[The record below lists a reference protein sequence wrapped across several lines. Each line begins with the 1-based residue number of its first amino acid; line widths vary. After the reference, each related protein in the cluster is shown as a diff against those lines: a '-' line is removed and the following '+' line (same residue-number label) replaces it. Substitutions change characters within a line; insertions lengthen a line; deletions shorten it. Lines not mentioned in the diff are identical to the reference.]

1 MVYGVTV
8 GEPVVGA
15 SRDNHSV
22 AILLVAIMVGSLFVG
37 AASPYSELKELPT
50 RSNSSTVSYDLY
62 FASAPGGHPTD
73 GRITTERPD
82 SGGQDEESAS
92 GTNVE
97 FSTDQLLTDM
107 VFSGSPDGSQYDVE
121 ILLFLKATGQEGS
134 TVDWTIS
141 LVAGTSIIATE
152 EMQSD
157 ACTPSGG
164 GLIGGGETCGFNERL
179 FRPSWTGN
187 GDFTVDEGERLK
199 VVVSADMDCS
209 SGGGDTPDTPN
220 GSDGGTSGRQW
231 PGGGGNAE
239 CDAWVAWN
247 EIDDEPNRFSQ
258 IEIDVRPLEGSQV
271 KVQRPGAVWTDPEVD
286 TWFPNDDEEMRVM
299 QFNLELLNGFGREDI
314 DEVSLVMTKPDTTIA
329 FTHTFS
335 ENEIDEDGNAQRAQY
350 NWSYPGGLESGD
362 YEIEVEVRNIQGK
375 VFAIDHPTVRM
386 NEYGI
391 SLTHGSDRVVEYI
404 APSSTTPVN
413 LDLRHVGAS
422 GSGYNL
428 TCEMAVLTNF
438 GSNWIIEFNQADR
451 IYPLSGGGNT
461 AHPTL
466 LLTAPD
472 DLSGSPD
479 TIEIRA
485 VAYDSQSVMVH
496 QTTLQL
502 DLEKLDTYAPP
513 MVSLWPEEHDNQYAN
528 STGALNID
536 ETVPRYVEDGVYTTF
551 YLEIF
556 NTGFDTDQFRIDVKQ
571 DSNANLRFWDNDTGQ
586 RIEENEGD
594 GTFHTTSL
602 DRHTTQTIRLQVKP
616 STSRDDPDTGM
627 IELETISMG
636 NSTQK
641 ATIAF
646 TIQRTF
652 GIQAEVVYDCDATPF
667 GHVEADICLNSA
679 DKISFDIDITN
690 TMAEGN
696 TVTDWLIVNPKD
708 LDRNTNEDLY
718 PDANENYSLWMYEI
732 TDTNEDPS
740 PRVQLAPGDSQLI
753 NLDIT
758 LTAQVPEG
766 NHTIYLRIRED
777 ISDLSLARYFDLP
790 LTILIGKDKP
800 QLSIHQITQIHALQP
815 GGISEIQM
823 KVKNGGN
830 TDVMVLLDVD
840 VTGDWDADVV
850 SQNGAQVVTVRAF
863 SEVSFTVTITAGQS
877 ALNGDQKE
885 VVVTAKPL
893 SEEES
898 FGEQYTAEKTLT
910 IQVSMNSI
918 TEIIV
923 NELTNPRPA
932 TIAIGLGMIILL
944 VAAVSGRRNRIEY
957 VDVWVDDDEE
967 EDEDEGL
974 EIPDLVSSE
983 DDDSYDDD
991 DIELVD
997 LD

>member
-1 MVYGVTV
+1 MLYGVTV
-8 GEPVVGA
+8 GECMLGQ
-15 SRDNHSV
+15 SRGNHTV
-22 AILLVAIMVGSLFVG
+22 AIFLVAIMLASLFVG
-37 AASPYSELKELPT
+37 AASPHSELNELPT
-50 RSNSSTVSYDLY
+50 KSHSNGVEYTLY
-62 FASAPGGHPTD
+62 LASAPGGHPTD

-82 SGGQDEESAS
+82 GSQEEESAS

-107 VFSGSPDGSQYDVE
+107 VFSGDSDNGQWKVD
-121 ILLFLKATGQEGS
+121 IKLWLKATGQDGS
-134 TVDWTIS
+134 TVDWTVS

-152 EMQSD
+152 EKQYQ
-157 ACTPSGG
+157 ACTPSAGGLTGG
-164 GLIGGGETCGFNERL
+164 GTTCEFGEKL
-179 FRPSWTGN
+179 FEPSWTGN
-187 GDFTVDEGERLK
+187 SDFTVDQGERLK
-199 VVVSADMDCS
+199 VVVSADMDCT

-220 GSDGGTSGRQW
+220 GTDDGTSGRQW
-231 PGGGGNAE
+231 PGGGGNTE
-239 CDAWVAWN
+239 CDAWVAWD
-247 EIDDEPNRFSQ
+247 EIDNGAGFSE
-258 IEIDVRPLEGSQV
+258 IEIDVQPLAGSQV
-271 KVQRPGAVWTDPEVD
+271 KVQRPGAVWTDPEVE
-286 TWFPNDDEEMRVM
+286 TWYPNDDADMRIM

-314 DEVSLVMTKPDTTIA
+314 DTVTLTVIDKDGQIA
-329 FTHTFS
+329 KSHTFD
-335 ENEIDEDGNAQRAQY
+335 ENEIDEDGNSQRAQY
-350 NWSYPGGLESGD
+350 NWTYPGGIESGE
-362 YEIEVEVRNIQGK
+362 YEVDVEVRNTQGET
-375 VFAIDHPTVRM
+375 FLLDHDGVTM
-386 NEYGI
+386 SDFGI

-438 GSNWIIEFNQADR
+438 GSNWIIEFDQADR

-479 TIEIRA
+479 VIEIRA
-485 VAYDSQSVMVH
+485 VAYDSQTVMVH

-536 ETVPRYVEDGVYTTF
+536 DSIPRYVEDGVYTTF

-594 GTFHTTSL
+594 GTFHTSSL

-616 STSRDDPDTGM
+616 STSRDDADTGM
-627 IELETISMG
+627 IELETISIG

-652 GIQAEVVYDCDATPF
+652 GIQAEVVYDCDSTPF

-690 TMAEGN
+690 TMAEGS
-696 TVTDWLIVNPKD
+696 TATDWLIVNPKD
-708 LDRNTNEDLY
+708 LDRNIDEDLY
-718 PDANENYSLWMYEI
+718 SDANANYSQWVYEI

-777 ISDLSLARYFDLP
+777 ISDSSLARYFDLP

-800 QLSIHQITQIHALQP
+800 QLSIRQQSATPTMVPGEIT
-815 GGISEIQM
+815 EIQM
-823 KVKNGGN
+823 KVKNDGN

-840 VTGDWDADVV
+840 VSGDWDADVI
-850 SQNGAQVVTVRAF
+850 SQNGAQVVTVNAF
-863 SEVSFTVTITAGQS
+863 SEVSFTVTITAGDS
-877 ALNGDQKE
+877 ALNGDNKQIF
-885 VVVTAKPL
+885 VTAKPL

-898 FGEQYTAEKTLT
+898 FPEQYTAEQTLN
-910 IQVSMNSI
+910 IRIKMDDKFEV
-918 TEIIV
+918 IV
-923 NELTNPRPA
+923 KELTDPRPA
-932 TIAIGLGMIILL
+932 TIAIGLGMVILL
-944 VAAVSGRRNRIEY
+944 VAAISGRRNRVEY
-957 VDVWVDDDEE
+957 VDVWVDEDDEE
-967 EDEDEGL
+967 SGEG
-974 EIPDLVSSE
+974 EFEMPDLVTA
-983 DDDSYDDD
+983 DDDDAYDED

>member
-1 MVYGVTV
+1 M
-8 GEPVVGA
+8 
-15 SRDNHSV
+15 
-22 AILLVAIMVGSLFVG
+22 AILLVAIMVSSLFIG
-37 AASPYSELKELPT
+37 AASPHSELQELPT
-50 RSNSSTVSYDLY
+50 RSNSSSVEYDLY

-97 FSTDQLLTDM
+97 FSTDQLLSDM
-107 VFSGSPDGSQYDVE
+107 VFSGDANGDQWEVE
-121 ILLFLKATGQEGS
+121 IILFLKATGQEGS
-134 TVDWTIS
+134 TVDWTVS
-141 LVAGTSIIATE
+141 LVAGNSIIATE
-152 EMQSD
+152 EKGYD
-157 ACTPSGG
+157 ACTPSGSSWT
-164 GLIGGGETCGFNERL
+164 GGGTTCDFGEKL
-179 FRPSWTGN
+179 FRPTWSGN
-187 GDFTVDEGERLK
+187 GDFTVDEGDRLK

-209 SGGGDTPDTPN
+209 SGGGDSPDIPN
-220 GSDGGTSGRQW
+220 GTDDDTSGRQI
-231 PGGGGNAE
+231 GGGDNTE

-247 EIDDEPNRFSQ
+247 EIDDASGFSQ
-258 IEIDVRPLEGSQV
+258 IEIEVQPFEGSEI

-286 TWFPNDDEEMRVM
+286 TWFPNDDQEMRIM

-314 DEVSLVMTKPDTTIA
+314 DEVRLIFTKPDGTSAFGSNSPFQSDGSYKFGEDELTTD
-329 FTHTFS
+329 
-335 ENEIDEDGNAQRAQY
+335 NNALRAQF
-350 NWSYPGGLESGD
+350 NWTYPGGLAAGD
-362 YEIEVEVRNIQGK
+362 YELDLEVQNIQGEEFT
-375 VFAIDHPTVRM
+375 VNHPLVRM
-386 NEYGI
+386 SEYGV
-391 SLTHGSDRVVEYI
+391 SLTHHNDRVVEYI
-404 APSSTTPVN
+404 APGETTSIE

-428 TCEMAVLTNF
+428 TCEMAVLTNL
-438 GSNWIIEFNQADR
+438 GSDWIEEWPGAADKTFA
-451 IYPLSGGGNT
+451 LSGGGNT
-461 AHPTL
+461 QHPVL
-466 LLTAPD
+466 QITAPD
-472 DLSGSPD
+472 DLSGASE
-479 TIEIRA
+479 TLEIRA
-485 VAYDSQSVMVH
+485 VAYDSSDVMVH

-528 STGALNID
+528 STGALEID
-536 ETVPRYVEDGVYTTF
+536 ENVPRYVEDGVYTTF

-556 NTGFDTDQFRIDVKQ
+556 NTGFDSDQFRIDVQQ

-594 GTFHTTSL
+594 GTYHTSAL
-602 DRHTTQTIRLQVKP
+602 DRHTTETIRLQIKP
-616 STSRDDPDTGM
+616 SNSRDDPDTGM
-627 IELETISMG
+627 IELEIISMG

-641 ATIAF
+641 ASIAF

-679 DKISFDIDITN
+679 TKLSFDIDITN

-708 LDRNTNEDLY
+708 LDRNIDEDLY

-740 PRVQLAPGDSQLI
+740 PRVQLAPGDTQLI

-777 ISDLSLARYFDLP
+777 ISDASLARYFDLP

-800 QLSIHQITQIHALQP
+800 QLSIHQITQIHELQP

-840 VTGDWDADVV
+840 VSGDWDADVV

-863 SEVSFTVTITAGQS
+863 SEVSFTVTITAGES

-885 VVVTAKPL
+885 VVVSAKPL

-910 IQVSMNSI
+910 IQVSMNSFIETI
-918 TEIIV
+918 TS
-923 NELTNPRPA
+923 ELSNPRPA

-957 VDVWVDDDEE
+957 VDVWVDEDE
-967 EDEDEGL
+967 EDEGDGEL
-974 EIPDLVSSE
+974 DLPDLVSSE
-983 DDDSYDDD
+983 DDDAYDED

>member
-8 GEPVVGA
+8 GEHVLGQ
-15 SRDNHSV
+15 SRGNHSV
-22 AILLVAIMVGSLFVG
+22 AILLVAVMVSSLFVG
-37 AASPYSELKELPT
+37 AATPHSELQELPT
-50 RSNSSTVSYDLY
+50 KSNSSSVEYTLY

-73 GRITTERPD
+73 GRITTDRPD
-82 SGGQDEESAS
+82 SNQEEESAS

-107 VFSGSPDGSQYDVE
+107 LFSGDSDNGQWKVD
-121 ILLFLKATGQEGS
+121 IKLWLKATGQDGS
-134 TVDWTIS
+134 TVDWTVS
-141 LVAGTSIIATE
+141 LVAGNSIIATE
-152 EMQSD
+152 EKQYS
-157 ACTPSGG
+157 ACTPSAGGFTGG
-164 GLIGGGETCGFNERL
+164 GTTCEFGEKL
-179 FRPSWTGN
+179 FEPSWTGN
-187 GDFTVDEGERLK
+187 SDFTVDEGERLK
-199 VVVSADMDCS
+199 VVVSADMDCT

-220 GSDGGTSGRQW
+220 GTDGDTSGRQW
-231 PGGGGNAE
+231 PGGGGNTE
-239 CDAWVAWN
+239 CDAWVAWD
-247 EIDDEPNRFSQ
+247 EIDNGAGFSE
-258 IEIDVRPLEGSQV
+258 IEIDVQPFEGSQV

-286 TWFPNDDEEMRVM
+286 TWYPNDDADMRIM

-314 DEVSLVMTKPDTTIA
+314 DSVNLVVTDKDGNIAESHA
-329 FTHTFS
+329 FT
-335 ENEIDEDGNAQRAQY
+335 ENEIDEDGNSQRAQY
-350 NWSYPGGLESGD
+350 NWSYPGGIQSGE
-362 YEIEVEVRNIQGK
+362 YEVDVEVQNIQGET
-375 VFAIDHPTVRM
+375 FSLEHDGLTM
-386 NEYGI
+386 SDFGI
-391 SLTHGSDRVVEYI
+391 SLTHGNDRVVEYI

-438 GSNWIIEFNQADR
+438 GSNWIVEFDQADR
-451 IYPLSGGGNT
+451 IYDLSGGGST

-485 VAYDSQSVMVH
+485 VAYDSETVMVH

-502 DLEKLDTYAPP
+502 DIEKLDTYAPP
-513 MVSLWPEEHDNQYAN
+513 MASLWPEEHDNQYAN
-528 STGALNID
+528 STGALEID
-536 ETVPRYVEDGVYTTF
+536 ENVPRYVEDGVYTTF

-594 GTFHTTSL
+594 GTFHTSSL

-627 IELETISMG
+627 IELEIISMG

-679 DKISFDIDITN
+679 DKLSFDIDITN

-708 LDRNTNEDLY
+708 LDRNIDEDLY

-777 ISDLSLARYFDLP
+777 ISDASLARYFDLP

-823 KVKNGGN
+823 KVKNDGN
-830 TDVMVLLDVD
+830 TDVMVLLDAD
-840 VTGDWDADVV
+840 VSGDWDADVV
-850 SQNGAQVVTVRAF
+850 SQNGAEVVTVRAF
-863 SEVSFTVTITAGQS
+863 SEVSFTVTITAGES
-877 ALNGDQKE
+877 ALNGDQKG
-885 VVVTAKPL
+885 VIVSAKPL
-893 SEEES
+893 SEDES

-918 TEIIV
+918 GDIIV

-957 VDVWVDDDEE
+957 IDVWVDDDEDE
-967 EDEDEGL
+967 DDEDEFDL
-974 EIPDLVSSE
+974 PDSVTSE
-983 DDDSYDDD
+983 DDEAYDED